1 MEFLTA
7 AILKFKME
15 ALDANGKTGTH
26 FILDQ

>member
-15 ALDANGKTGTH
+15 ALDVIGKTGTN
-26 FILDQ
+26 FFLDQ